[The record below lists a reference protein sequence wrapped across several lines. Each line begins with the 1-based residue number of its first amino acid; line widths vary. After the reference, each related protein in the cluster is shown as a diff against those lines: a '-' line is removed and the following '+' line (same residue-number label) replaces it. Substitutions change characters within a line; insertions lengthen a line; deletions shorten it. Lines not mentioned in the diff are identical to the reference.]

1 MSALRHPDAP
11 QFPSPQ
17 PPPSGREGKSD
28 RCLTRLLGVAG
39 QRRRLTVLAQ
49 IPTFHDLARQ

>member
-1 MSALRHPDAP
+1 MRAVRHLDAP
-11 QFPSPQ
+11 RFPSPQ
-17 PPPSGREGKSD
+17 PPPSGRGGKSD